1 MDYNK
6 IRRKTRQI
14 TVGDVPVGG
23 HAPVSIQSMTKIDTR
38 DEAATIAQIKKLETA
53 GCEIIRIA
61 VPDEEAAEA
70 LMAFSQCGS
79 G

>member
-1 MDYNK
+1 
-6 IRRKTRQI
+6 
-14 TVGDVPVGG
+14 
-23 HAPVSIQSMTKIDTR
+23 MTKADTR